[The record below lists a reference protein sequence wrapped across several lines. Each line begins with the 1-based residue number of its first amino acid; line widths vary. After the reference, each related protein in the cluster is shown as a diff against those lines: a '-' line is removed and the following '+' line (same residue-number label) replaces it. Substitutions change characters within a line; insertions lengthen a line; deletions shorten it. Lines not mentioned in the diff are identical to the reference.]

1 MNDVTIV
8 IPNRAGETPML
19 TIQSLYKQR
28 YQHFDI
34 ILVNDFQNNANMARN
49 HGLSMVKTEFVLF
62 SDNDINWYPLA
73 IEQMHSALLKD
84 KGISYAYGAY
94 EMGGALHCNKAFD
107 RAELRRKNYISTM
120 TLVRTVHHPGWDNN
134 IKRLQDWD
142 VWLTMLSQG
151 HSGKYLGQTI
161 FSTPVRNGITRNS
174 ISWEEAVKAIKQKHN
189 L

>member
-1 MNDVTIV
+1 MNDVTVV

-34 ILVNDFQNNANMARN
+34 ILVNDFMSNANMARN

-73 IEQMHSALLKD
+73 IEQMHTALLKIRVSPMRMAPM
-84 KGISYAYGAY
+84 KWGS
-94 EMGGALHCNKAFD
+94 
-107 RAELRRKNYISTM
+107 
-120 TLVRTVHHPGWDNN
+120 
-134 IKRLQDWD
+134 
-142 VWLTMLSQG
+142 
-151 HSGKYLGQTI
+151 
-161 FSTPVRNGITRNS
+161 S
-174 ISWEEAVKAIKQKHN
+174 IATK